1 MTAQENIQLLR
12 DLFRAMDTPG
22 AESEEAMMNM
32 LDENIAWHAMPWNRT
47 LSGRDEVIAT
57 VKHTWVDSTPSQLH
71 PTRVRR
77 R

>member
-32 LDENIAWHAMPWNRT
+32 LDENIAWHAMPCPGIER
-47 LSGRDEVIAT
+47 SRVAT
-57 VKHTWVDSTPSQLH
+57 
-71 PTRVRR
+71 R
-77 R
+77 